1 MQNWQQYDEHMADDT
16 PSPRQTA
23 SAAPAA
29 TQQDWEAAVAT
40 VFKKSGR
47 FKDGDDPASAPSLLV
62 SKTPDGVAIPPLA
75 GTEVARSLRRS
86 STGAAATR
94 GLIDST
100 DREPGDVPS
109 WDLRIAVASGGRT
122 PAEVEDEL
130 TGGGASL
137 WITAREGAAA
147 VDRLGD
153 LLGSVLLDVA
163 PVVLDTDQPLA
174 AAETLSGAAK
184 AKGTKLHP
192 RTNLGIDPIGELV
205 LTGTAALDDQVA
217 RLAKIAQANAIRG
230 FVVDATVVHD
240 AGAGEL
246 LELAYAAAT
255 GIALLRQLDEAGIS
269 PADAAGLIE
278 FRYAATD
285 QQFTTIAKLRAA
297 RAVWARICDVLE
309 IADDVQRQHVVTS
322 QRMMT
327 RFDPYTNLLR
337 TTIATFA
344 AAVGG
349 AESITVQPF
358 DSSLGESDGFSRRI
372 ARNISNLLVHESHV
386 GQVADPAGGSGSI
399 ESLTNSFAEASWT
412 KFTEIEKAGGIREVI
427 ASGALSS
434 EVSEAWQAREK
445 QIDKR
450 KLAITGVSEFPLAD
464 ESVLERRPAYSRFG
478 SQSLLTQV
486 HDADGFEE
494 LRLSPCT
501 TPMFL
506 VPLGPVAAHTARSSF
521 AINLLTAGGI
531 PVTSG
536 APLSD
541 TTAVIEQ
548 YRASGADGACLVGS
562 DTGYTEF
569 GPDMIAALRAAGIN
583 FVVAAGKPAPAIADL
598 VDDYMAAG
606 QDVIDF
612 LRRTRS
618 TLEGTAK

>member
-1 MQNWQQYDEHMADDT
+1 MADESRST
-16 PSPRQTA
+16 RQTA
-23 SAAPAA
+23 PAAPAA

-40 VFKKSGR
+40 VLKKSGR
-47 FKDGDDPASAPSLLV
+47 FKDGDDPAWAPSLLV
-62 SKTPDGVAIPPLA
+62 RKTPDGVAIPPLA
-75 GTEVARSLRRS
+75 GTEVARNLRGS

-94 GLIDST
+94 GLIDSA
-100 DREPGDVPS
+100 DRAPGDVPS
-109 WDLRIAVASGGRT
+109 WDLRIAVASSDRT

-153 LLGSVLLDVA
+153 LLAPVLLDVA
-163 PVVLDTDQPLA
+163 PVVLDSDQPLA
-174 AAETLSGAAK
+174 ATETLIGAAK
-184 AKGTKLHP
+184 AKGITLHP
-192 RTNLGIDPIGELV
+192 RTNLGVDPTGELV
-205 LTGTAALDDQVA
+205 LTGTAALDDHIAQ
-217 RLAKIAQANAIRG
+217 LAKTAQANAIRG

-246 LELAYAAAT
+246 LELAYAAAA
-255 GIALLRQLDEAGIS
+255 GVALLRQLDEAGIS

-309 IADDVQRQHVVTS
+309 IADDIQRQHVVTS

-399 ESLTNSFAEASWT
+399 ESLTNSLAEASWT
-412 KFTEIEKAGGIREVI
+412 KFTEIEKVGGIREVI
-427 ASGALSS
+427 ASGALAS

-464 ESVLERRPAYSRFG
+464 ETVLERRPAYSRFG

-486 HDADGFEE
+486 HDADDFEE

-531 PVTSG
+531 PFTSG
-536 APLSD
+536 IPLSD
-541 TTAVIEQ
+541 TAAIIEQ
-548 YRASGADGACLVGS
+548 YRASGAAGACLVGS
-562 DTGYTEF
+562 DAGYAES
-569 GPDMIAALRAAGIN
+569 GPDMIAALRAAGVN
-583 FVVAAGKPAPAIADL
+583 FVVAAGKPVPEIADL
-598 VDDYMAAG
+598 IEDYMAVG

>member
-1 MQNWQQYDEHMADDT
+1 MADDT
-16 PSPRQTA
+16 PSSRQTA
-23 SAAPAA
+23 SAATAA

-47 FKDGDDPASAPSLLV
+47 FKDGDDPASAARLLV
-62 SKTPDGVAIPPLA
+62 KKTPDGVAIPPLA
-75 GTEVARSLRRS
+75 GTEVARNLRGS

-94 GLIDST
+94 GVIDSA
-100 DREPGDVPS
+100 DRAPGDVPS
-109 WDLRIAVASGGRT
+109 WDLRIAVASSGRT

-137 WITAREGAAA
+137 WITAREGAVAL
-147 VDRLGD
+147 DRLGD
-153 LLGSVLLDVA
+153 LLSPVLLDIA
-163 PVVLDTDQPLA
+163 PVVLDSDQPLS
-174 AAETLSGAAK
+174 AAETLIAAAK
-184 AKGTKLHP
+184 SQNVTLHP
-192 RTNLGIDPIGELV
+192 HTNLGADPTGELL
-205 LTGTAALDDQVA
+205 LTGTATLDDQVGP
-217 RLAKIAQANAIRG
+217 LAKSAQANGIRG

-240 AGAGEL
+240 AGAGEV

-255 GIALLRQLDEAGIS
+255 GVALLRQLDEAGIAPS
-269 PADAAGLIE
+269 DAAGLIE

-309 IADDVQRQHVVTS
+309 ITDDVQRQHVVTS

-399 ESLTNSFAEASWT
+399 ESLTNSLAEASWT
-412 KFTEIEKAGGIREVI
+412 KFAETEKAGGIREVI
-427 ASGALSS
+427 ASGALAS

-445 QIDKR
+445 QIDTR

-464 ESVLERRPAYSRFG
+464 ETVLERRSAYNRFG
-478 SQSLLTQV
+478 SRSLLTQV

-494 LRLSPCT
+494 LRLTPCT

-506 VPLGPVAAHTARSSF
+506 VPIGPVAAHTARSSF

-531 PVTSG
+531 PVANG
-536 APLSD
+536 VPLSD
-541 TTAVIEQ
+541 TTALIEQ
-548 YRASGADGACLVGS
+548 YRSSGAAGACLVGS
-562 DTGYTEF
+562 DAGYAEL
-569 GPDMIAALRAAGIN
+569 GPDTIGALRQAGID
-583 FVVAAGKPAPAIADL
+583 FVVAAGKPVPEIADL
-598 VDDYMAAG
+598 IDDYMAVG